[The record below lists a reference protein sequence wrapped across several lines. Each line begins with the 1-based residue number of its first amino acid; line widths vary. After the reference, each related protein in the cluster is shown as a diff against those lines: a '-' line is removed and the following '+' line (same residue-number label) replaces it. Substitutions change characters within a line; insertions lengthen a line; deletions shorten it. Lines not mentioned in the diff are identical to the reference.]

1 MSYHIIPLDATPDQ
15 RFNVTVEAGGENIPL
30 ILRLR
35 YNTEGEFWRMDV
47 SDGRSGDMLLSNV
60 PLLTGKYPA
69 ANLLRQF
76 AHLSLGDAVILPV
89 SDQTR
94 GDIPGLDDLGTDF
107 VLVWG
112 GGAAK

>member
-1 MSYHIIPLDATPDQ
+1 MAWNEIPLDTTPDQ
-15 RFNVTVEAGGENIPL
+15 EIHITVEVNKENIPL

-47 SDGRSGDMLLSNV
+47 SDGTTAKMLVSNV
-60 PLLTGKYPA
+60 PLLTGEYPA

-76 AHLSLGDAVILPV
+76 EHIGIGAAMIVKATE
-89 SDQTR
+89 QTER
-94 GDIPGLDDLGTDF
+94 DIPGISDLGTDF

-112 GGAAK
+112 DNS